1 MIAWKN
7 NGDSGKK
14 ETHKMEGGHKKNKK
28 NSTLIILNNLEKTRR
43 MRLMNDENTARSI
56 LKQMSKQR

>member
-14 ETHKMEGGHKKNKK
+14 ETHKMEGGHKKKK
-28 NSTLIILNNLEKTRR
+28 KFDAHYLE
-43 MRLMNDENTARSI
+43 
-56 LKQMSKQR
+56 QP